1 MKGQIQARRGID
13 EVDDIVVRCDSMGQC
28 LKVVSDW
35 MLHGLQAGYIRVVIA
50 DGADEDILAE
60 WRGDAELYILG
71 FESSLGRDDWSFV
84 L

>member
-28 LKVVSDW
+28 MKVVSDW
-35 MLHGLQAGYIRVVIA
+35 MLHGVQAGYIRVVFEA
-50 DGADEDILAE
+50 PAERRLPEVILAE
-60 WRGDAELYILG
+60 WRLG
-71 FESSLGRDDWSFV
+71 YDPAIGRDDWGFV

>member
-1 MKGQIQARRGID
+1 MKDQIQARRGSD

-28 LKVVSDW
+28 LKVVSEW
-35 MLHGLQAGYIRVVIA
+35 MLHGVQSGYIRVVFA

-60 WRGDAELYILG
+60 WRLG
-71 FESSLGRDDWSFV
+71 FDSSLGRDDWSFV